1 MMILHPT
8 NNHATHAKSSPQTS
22 AAKTADDM
30 DIFMQIVS
38 DYPNPSALD
47 VPFVD
52 TNLKI
57 AEKPYATGVEE
68 PDT

>member
-8 NNHATHAKSSPQTS
+8 NNHATHGKSPPQTS

-30 DIFMQIVS
+30 DIFTQTVS
-38 DYPNPSALD
+38 DYPNLFALD
-47 VPFVD
+47 APFVD
-52 TNLKI
+52 TDLRI